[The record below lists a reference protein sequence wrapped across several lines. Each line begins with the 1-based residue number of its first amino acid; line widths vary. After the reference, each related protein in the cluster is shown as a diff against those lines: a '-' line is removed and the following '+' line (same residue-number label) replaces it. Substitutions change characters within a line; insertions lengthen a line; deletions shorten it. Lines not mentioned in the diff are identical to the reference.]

1 MIIKKSINNIAGE
14 GVQEKESSYTVGG
27 NVSGCSHYGEQYGGS
42 LKNQKYSYHV
52 ILQSHS

>member
-42 LKNQKYSYHV
+42 LKN
-52 ILQSHS
+52 